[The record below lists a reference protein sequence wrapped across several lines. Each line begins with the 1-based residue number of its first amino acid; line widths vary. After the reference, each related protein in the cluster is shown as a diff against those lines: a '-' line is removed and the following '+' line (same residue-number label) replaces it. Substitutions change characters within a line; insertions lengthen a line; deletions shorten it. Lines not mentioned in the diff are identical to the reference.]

1 MQRKESLHK
10 RYNVHLIDHY
20 RIAPMPKKQRKTY
33 YGPTL
38 LSYGFRPFFLLAL
51 IFGATVIPLWVTVYT
66 GIIQLNGSFSAID
79 WHIHEMLFGYAAAV
93 ICGFLFTAI
102 PNWTGRMPVR
112 GWPLGLLVG
121 LWIAGRFAMAGIGG
135 LRPAWIIMAI
145 DNAFLF
151 AVCAM
156 IVTEIIAG
164 RNWRNLKVVIPVLMF
179 LTANII
185 FHLEVITQG
194 TAVYGRRLG
203 FAVVVF
209 LITLIGGRI
218 IPSFTRNWLVKF
230 NPGRLP
236 IAFNRFD
243 AICILSGIVALVTW
257 VITPETPITSWLL
270 GAAALLHTIRLL
282 RWCGYR
288 TVRSPILLILH
299 IAYIF
304 IPVGLATLAIDQQ
317 TAGLHLLGI
326 GAIGG
331 MTTAVIIR
339 ASLGHTGRAL
349 HINPSLT
356 LAFTLIMLAA
366 IMRSVAPDF
375 EVMGLSGIEITAIL
389 WTTGFIIM
397 FAKVGPWLWT
407 PKEKPR
413 RPNKPA

>member
-1 MQRKESLHK
+1 
-10 RYNVHLIDHY
+10 
-20 RIAPMPKKQRKTY
+20 MPKKKPKIY

-51 IFGATVIPLWVTVYT
+51 VFGATVIPLWLSIYMGT
-66 GIIQLNGSFSAID
+66 IQLNGSFSAID

-102 PNWTGRMPVR
+102 PNWTGRMPVQ

-121 LWIAGRFAMAGIGG
+121 LWIAGRFAMAGTGG
-135 LRPAWIIMAI
+135 ARPAIIIMVV

-151 AVCAM
+151 AVCAVVV
-156 IVTEIIAG
+156 IEIIAG
-164 RNWRNLKVVIPVLMF
+164 RNWRNLKVVIPVIMF
-179 LTANII
+179 LAANIT
-185 FHLEVITQG
+185 FHIEVITQG
-194 TAVYGRRLG
+194 TSEYGRRFG
-203 FAVVVF
+203 FAVVIF

-218 IPSFTRNWLVKF
+218 IPSFTRNWLAKT

-236 IAFNRFD
+236 VPFNRFD
-243 AICILSGIVALVTW
+243 AICLLASVTALTVW
-257 VITPETPITSWLL
+257 VITPETPITGWLL
-270 GAAALLHTIRLL
+270 GAAALLHTVRLL

-299 IAYIF
+299 IAYTF
-304 IPVGLATLAIDQQ
+304 IPLGLATLAANQQ

-349 HINPSLT
+349 YISPILI

-366 IMRSVAPDF
+366 IIRSSIPDF
-375 EVMGLSGIEITAIL
+375 EIIGLSGLEITAIL
-389 WTTGFIIM
+389 WSIGFIIM
-397 FAKVGPWLWT
+397 VAKVGPWLCR
-407 PKEKPR
+407 KKVSPR
-413 RPNKPA
+413 SPNKPV